1 MNIIENVKHTTD
13 EFSPDYAVAPGE
25 TLNEV
30 MENLS
35 LTQKELALQTGLT
48 EHSVGRII
56 KGFQPITLETAEK
69 LEKVT
74 GVPARMWNNLEMQ
87 YQEQLRKIRQAKVF
101 A

>member
-1 MNIIENVKHTTD
+1 MQ
-13 EFSPDYAVAPGE
+13 SAPGE
-25 TLNEV
+25 TLYEV

-48 EHSVGRII
+48 EQTVGRII
-56 KGFQPITLETAEK
+56 KGVQPITLETAEK

-87 YQEQLRKIRQAKVF
+87 YQEQLSKIRQAKVF